1 MSHKWFGG
9 LQVPRNVN
17 LLKHGVKKFFD
28 VKSFPPAEAVAIKGE
43 YRLRDYQQAAVDGIF
58 THGEG
63 VIIAPCGAGK
73 TSSGIGAMARLK
85 TPALVL
91 VHTLDLAEQWARR
104 CEDWL
109 GITPSMLGGGSKD
122 RTGRVVIGT
131 FQTIAS
137 WSWAERYDWAK
148 QFGLMI
154 ADESHHV
161 PATTFSDVMSTMTAK
176 YRMFLTATPDR
187 PDGLSQ
193 VLYWHAGDVLHEIT
207 TPELIK
213 RGVVM
218 APEVR
223 FHHSGWAP
231 EGDRQQ
237 WSAMIST
244 MCADEE
250 RTASL
255 LDWVSTFV
263 AEGRQVL
270 VLSDRVA
277 HCKAMAAE
285 LAADDIKAVAF
296 TGSLSKK
303 KRQELLRA
311 ADARELDVIC
321 ATVVADEGLDLPGLD
336 TVVLTCPVGK
346 KSMGRIQQRIGR
358 IMRVKEGKKVPLVF
372 DVVDDTHEFRG
383 LARKR
388 YRLYLDLGCAI
399 NNEASAWDS

>member
-1 MSHKWFGG
+1 
-9 LQVPRNVN
+9 
-17 LLKHGVKKFFD
+17 
-28 VKSFPPAEAVAIKGE
+28 
-43 YRLRDYQQAAVDGIF
+43 
-58 THGEG
+58 
-63 VIIAPCGAGK
+63 
-73 TSSGIGAMARLK
+73 
-85 TPALVL
+85 
-91 VHTLDLAEQWARR
+91 
-104 CEDWL
+104 
-109 GITPSMLGGGSKD
+109 MLGGGSKD

-285 LAADDIKAVAF
+285 LATDDIKAVAF

-303 KRQELLRA
+303 KRQE
-311 ADARELDVIC
+311 
-321 ATVVADEGLDLPGLD
+321 
-336 TVVLTCPVGK
+336 
-346 KSMGRIQQRIGR
+346 
-358 IMRVKEGKKVPLVF
+358 LVF